1 MAAEGKTQET
11 TSSAESVPIRPGTGA
26 VAGSAPLPAPM
37 SSEAIKAFAHP
48 LRTTMYQYLTARG
61 SATASQLA
69 RHLGESTGQTSYHL
83 RQLERH
89 GLIEDDPDKADVG
102 GRERWWRTVSF
113 SLDPR
118 AFEDPAARTAAAVAL
133 RAVVAERA
141 RTLQAWFDSGETAG
155 TWVDVSLHRE
165 TTVELTRAE
174 LAEVSDAINEAA
186 EPLLDRAR
194 RRVAEERRAGGP
206 VGSGAGASDGPEQP
220 ERRRV
225 RLYLDVFPL
234 ALQD

>member
-1 MAAEGKTQET
+1 MAGEGKTQEA

-26 VAGSAPLPAPM
+26 VAGSAALPAPM

-48 LRTTMYQYLTARG
+48 LRTTMYQYLTAHG

-89 GLIEDDPDKADVG
+89 GLIEDDPEKADIG

-118 AFEDPAARTAAAVAL
+118 AFDDPAARTAAAVAL
-133 RAVVAERA
+133 RAAVAERA
-141 RTLQAWFDSGETAG
+141 RTLQAWFDSGDAAG
-155 TWVDVSLHRE
+155 AWVDGALHRE
-165 TTVELTRAE
+165 TTVELTMAE
-174 LAEVSDAINEAA
+174 LAQLSSAINDSA
-186 EPLLDRAR
+186 EPLLDRAKR
-194 RRVAEERRAGGP
+194 RAAQARRAGADPGVP
-206 VGSGAGASDGPEQP
+206 DASEQP

-225 RLYLDVFPL
+225 RVYLDVFPL
-234 ALQD
+234 ALDE

>member
-1 MAAEGKTQET
+1 MT
-11 TSSAESVPIRPGTGA
+11 
-26 VAGSAPLPAPM
+26 
-37 SSEAIKAFAHP
+37 SEAIKAFAHP
-48 LRTTMYQYLTARG
+48 LRTAMYQYLTAHG

-118 AFEDPAARTAAAVAL
+118 AFDDPAARTAAAVAL

-141 RTLQAWFDSGETAG
+141 RTLQAWFDSG
-155 TWVDVSLHRE
+155 DS
-165 TTVELTRAE
+165 
-174 LAEVSDAINEAA
+174 
-186 EPLLDRAR
+186 R
-194 RRVAEERRAGGP
+194 RGMGGRRAAPGDHRR
-206 VGSGAGASDGPEQP
+206 AHDG
-220 ERRRV
+220 RTR
-225 RLYLDVFPL
+225 
-234 ALQD
+234 

>member
-1 MAAEGKTQET
+1 MT
-11 TSSAESVPIRPGTGA
+11 
-26 VAGSAPLPAPM
+26 
-37 SSEAIKAFAHP
+37 SEAIRAFAHP
-48 LRTTMYQYLTARG
+48 LRTAMYQYLTAHG

-89 GLIEDDPDKADVG
+89 GLIEDDPEKADVG

-141 RTLQAWFDSGETAG
+141 RTLQAWFDSGAAAG
-155 TWVDVSLHRE
+155 AWVDVSLHRE
-165 TTVELTRAE
+165 STVELTMAE
-174 LAEVSDAINEAA
+174 LEEVSDAINSAA
-186 EPLLDRAR
+186 EPLLEQAKRRA
-194 RRVAEERRAGGP
+194 EQQRRAGAP
-206 VGSGAGASDGPEQP
+206 VGVESRGIS

-234 ALQD
+234 ALDD